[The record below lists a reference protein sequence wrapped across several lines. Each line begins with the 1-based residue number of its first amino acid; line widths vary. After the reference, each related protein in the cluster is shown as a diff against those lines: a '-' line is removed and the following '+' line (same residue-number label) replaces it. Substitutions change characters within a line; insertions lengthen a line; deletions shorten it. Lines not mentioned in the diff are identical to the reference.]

1 MPIFLVYI
9 GIALALIG
17 FGGSIGWKV
26 TANHYEAKAAKDDRV
41 ALEDFQSAV
50 LGMNVLSKALEDSKG
65 EIKVVYRTIE
75 RKIPQIIDR
84 PVYRDECLDD
94 DGLRII
100 AQAFAGKLDNSA
112 EHVERVQAANPAGR
126 QDRR

>member
-1 MPIFLVYI
+1 MPIILVYI

-17 FGGSIGWKV
+17 FGGTVGWKV
-26 TANHYEAKAAKDDRV
+26 TANHYEAKAAKGDRI
-41 ALEDFQSAV
+41 ALADFETAV

-84 PVYRDECLDD
+84 PVYRDECLDS
-94 DGLRII
+94 DGLRIV

-112 EHVERVQAANPAGR
+112 EHAERVPAVDPAGR
-126 QDRR
+126 

>member
-1 MPIFLVYI
+1 MPIIFVYI
-9 GIALALIG
+9 GIAVALIG
-17 FGGSIGWKV
+17 FGGSVGWKV
-26 TANHYEAKAAKDDRV
+26 TSDHYEAKAAKDDRV
-41 ALEDFQSAV
+41 ALADFETAV

-94 DGLRII
+94 DGLRIV
-100 AQAFAGKLDNSA
+100 AEAFAGKLDNSTK
-112 EHVERVQAANPAGR
+112 HVERVPAVNSVGGQDGR
-126 QDRR
+126 